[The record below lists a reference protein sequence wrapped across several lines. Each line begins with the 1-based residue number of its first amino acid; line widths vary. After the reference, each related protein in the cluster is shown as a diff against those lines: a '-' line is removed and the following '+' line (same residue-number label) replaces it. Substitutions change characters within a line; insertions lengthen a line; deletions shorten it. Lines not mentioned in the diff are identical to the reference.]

1 MSTQFRWLKLMTIH
15 RIIPPIHIHP
25 ILLVF
30 VVISFLTG
38 TFVEMMIILG
48 IVLWHELGHYLAAA
62 HFKWRINKVMLWIFG
77 GVMDTDEHGN
87 RPVMEEF
94 IVTIAGPFQHVFIY
108 FFMFI
113 ATSFSLLPSSIVSTI
128 LIYNTTILA
137 FNLLPI
143 WPLDGGKIL
152 FFLLS
157 KKFPFQKAY
166 HAIIILSLLLC
177 FIIII
182 MQLLFLPFTLSA
194 FLIMVFLIIEN
205 RSEWKNRHYVFIRFL
220 LNRHRG
226 NNWFKSVRP
235 IVVPSHSS
243 LMEVFSQFKRDVKH
257 SIYIQVSKDK
267 RLAIDETDCL
277 KSYFFDKSYHKTI
290 GEVATITTM

>member
-1 MSTQFRWLKLMTIH
+1 MTI
-15 RIIPPIHIHP
+15 RKIIPPIHIHP
-25 ILLVF
+25 ILFVF
-30 VVISFLTG
+30 IIISFLTG

-87 RPVMEEF
+87 RPVIEEF
-94 IVTIAGPFQHVFIY
+94 IVTIAGPFQHVIIY
-108 FFMFI
+108 VFMLI
-113 ATSFSLLPSSIVSTI
+113 ASSLSLLPSSIISTI
-128 LIYNTTILA
+128 LIYNTTILV

-143 WPLDGGKIL
+143 WPLDGGKLL

-157 KKFPFQKAY
+157 KRLSFQKAY
-166 HAIIILSLLLC
+166 HMIIIISILLC
-177 FIIII
+177 FIII
-182 MQLLFLPFTLSA
+182 MVQLLFLPFTLSS
-194 FLIMVFLIIEN
+194 FLIMVFLLIEN
-205 RSEWKNRHYVFIRFL
+205 RSDWKNRHFVFIRFL
-220 LNRHRG
+220 LNRYKG
-226 NNWFKSVRP
+226 NNWIKTVKP
-235 IVVPSHSS
+235 IIVPSHSS

-257 SIYIQVSKDK
+257 SIYIQLPNDK

-277 KSYFFDKSYHKTI
+277 KTYFYDKSYHKTI